1 MQFNHSYVG
10 LRRNSKSGRNYANA
24 YLIKEGNDEMTKMR
38 DVLLTEVALRDGSH
52 AVRHQFTVEQVTTVA
67 KALDE
72 ANVPYIEVSH
82 GDGLGGSS
90 LQYGLSLTNEMEL
103 IEAAASAVEQ
113 AKIAVLLIPGI
124 GTMPQLKEAAQLGA
138 KMARIAT
145 HVTEA
150 DVSHQHIALAKELGM
165 ETVGFLMMSHMA
177 PPNKL
182 LEQAKLMES
191 YGADTVYV
199 VDSAGALLPHQVR
212 DRIRLLKENLSVNI
226 GFHAHNNL
234 SLAMANT
241 LVAIE
246 EGATRIDG
254 SIRCLGAG
262 AGKTQT
268 EVAVAVLDKLN
279 IRTGIDVYKMMDIA
293 EELVAPILEKPQ
305 EITRDSLVL
314 GYAGVYSSFLLH
326 AQRAAQ
332 HFGIDS
338 RSILVEL
345 GKRQVVGGQ
354 EDMIMDVAAELSKEK
369 SELSV

>member
-1 MQFNHSYVG
+1 MAE
-10 LRRNSKSGRNYANA
+10 K
-24 YLIKEGNDEMTKMR
+24 R
-38 DVLLTEVALRDGSH
+38 DVLITEVALRDGSH
-52 AVRHQFTVEQVTTVA
+52 AIRHQFTVEQVTNVA
-67 KALDE
+67 RALDE

-90 LQYGLSLTNEMEL
+90 LQYGLSLTDEMEL
-103 IEAAASAVEQ
+103 IEAAASVVDQ

-124 GTMPQLKEAAQLGA
+124 GTMSQLKEAQKLGA

-150 DVSHQHIALAKELGM
+150 DVSQQHIALAKDLGM

-177 PPNKL
+177 PAEKIV
-182 LEQAKLMES
+182 EQAKLMES
-191 YGADTVYV
+191 YGADSVYV

-212 DRIRLLKENLSVNI
+212 ERIRALKANLSIDI

-246 EGATRIDG
+246 EGANRIDG

-262 AGKTQT
+262 AGNTQT
-268 EVAVAVLDKLN
+268 EVAVAVLDKMN
-279 IRTGIDVYKMMDIA
+279 IKTGIDVYKMMDIA

-305 EITRDSLVL
+305 EITKDSLVL

-326 AQRAAQ
+326 AQKAAQ
-332 HFGIDS
+332 RFGIDS

-345 GKRQVVGGQ
+345 GKQQVVGGQ
-354 EDMIMDVAAELSKEK
+354 EDMIMDVAAELANQKVR
-369 SELSV
+369 LGV

>member
-1 MQFNHSYVG
+1 MT
-10 LRRNSKSGRNYANA
+10 
-24 YLIKEGNDEMTKMR
+24 GNR
-38 DVLLTEVALRDGSH
+38 DVFMTEVALRDGSH
-52 AVRHQFTVEQVTTVA
+52 AIGHQFTVDQVTNVA
-67 KALDE
+67 MSLDV

-90 LQYGLSLTNEMEL
+90 LQYGMSLTDEMAL
-103 IEAAASAVEQ
+103 IEAAASVVNQ

-124 GTMPQLKEAAQLGA
+124 GTMPQLKEAARLGA

-177 PPNKL
+177 PSEKIV
-182 LEQAKLMES
+182 EQAKLMES

-199 VDSAGALLPHQVR
+199 VDSAGTLLPHQVKE
-212 DRIRLLKENLSVNI
+212 RIGALKANLSINI

-246 EGATRIDG
+246 AGATRIDG

-262 AGKTQT
+262 AGNTQT

-279 IRTGIDVYKMMDIA
+279 INTGIDVFKMMDIA
-293 EELVAPILEKPQ
+293 EDLVAPILEKPQ
-305 EITRDSLVL
+305 EITKDSLML

-326 AQRAAQ
+326 AQRASKQ
-332 HFGIDS
+332 FGIDS
-338 RSILVEL
+338 REILVEL

-354 EDMIMDVAAELSKEK
+354 EDMIMDVAAELSKK
-369 SELSV
+369 KKLGV